1 MIDYRERRLRF
12 WCQKVLPLV
21 YDESLSYYE
30 LLCKIMKHL
39 SEAETDVSALE
50 AWLAELDAEAVK
62 KVYSEYPLV
71 ASKEGNVV
79 TLNYRDTPKPVTGFG
94 LPTID
99 NPITVNV
106 SEGSVIGHLD
116 PNDDESPEGIVGV
129 NKTATIDITPATTS
143 KRGTMSADDKTKID
157 RLVNTF
163 VEAGDNIVVSSSVA
177 ANGDT
182 TYTVGVDPNF
192 QPAIQEWSLTG
203 DEWEWNASLN
213 GKMGSCYIV
222 YTGTELTTQEFVTG
236 LSGNPTSFGYTE
248 RMVTQGA
255 ILLKQLL
262 SSYYSVGFTVGA
274 YDTLP
279 FATVTGAG
287 TRPADGEVLYTTDNA
302 IRIKAQL
309 YGTGVANKEFTI
321 YLGCNTQMSGV
332 DGYSNTHA
340 IYGDQFFPASGSPYI
355 PAKYTVTTDANGY
368 FDVTIPAGLEGIS
381 YYTETG
387 AGGYT
392 VPTRIDQIAIVAS
405 GDKMD
410 LYGSVKIDTAKIAVK
425 ARLNAS

>member
-62 KVYSEYPLV
+62 MIYSEYPLV

-79 TLNYRDTPKPVTGFG
+79 TLNYRDTPKPVTGFA

-116 PNDDESPEGIVGV
+116 PDDTESPEGVVNV

-143 KRGTMSADDKTKID
+143 KRGSMSAEDKTKVD

-203 DEWEWNASLN
+203 DEWEWNAALN
-213 GKMGSCYIV
+213 GGTAGV
-222 YTGTELTTQEFVTG
+222 YFSGTEYP
-236 LSGNPTSFGYTE
+236 NPRVWY
-248 RMVTQGA
+248 
-255 ILLKQLL
+255 
-262 SSYYSVGFTVGA
+262 
-274 YDTLP
+274 
-279 FATVTGAG
+279 ATVASAAMSPSQGTYPVRMGLMGAVTEKMTQVEPTLNKLG
-287 TRPADGEVLYTTDNA
+287 YVYGALGDNPFTRIEVATSVANEEPYFTTLDP
-302 IRIKAQL
+302 IRLKCQVI
-309 YGTGVANKEFTI
+309 GSGVANRQFKI
-321 YLGCNTQMSGV
+321 YLGTNAIGGQNSPANTYRVEGNYYYPTS
-332 DGYSNTHA
+332 SIHWT
-340 IYGDQFFPASGSPYI
+340 PAE
-355 PAKYTVTTDANGY
+355 YTATTDANGY
-368 FDVTIPAGLEGIS
+368 FDVTIPAGLQAIQ
-381 YYTETG
+381 YT
-387 AGGYT
+387 AGGN
-392 VPTRIDQIAIVAS
+392 PPLNNLACRQMAIVAD
-405 GDKMD
+405 GDPND
-410 LYGSVKIDTAKIAVK
+410 LYGVVKISSMKIAVK
-425 ARLNAS
+425 TVLNA